1 MIAAE
6 NAENGLVT
14 KRGMA
19 QILGVPLT
27 TFEAWLQKH
36 GDAFPVHERGSR
48 GVGWKFRPEDVVAF
62 VAQAKAE
69 TGGGGATTS
78 SIAARIQAER
88 LRKLELENRQAEGE
102 LIRADQVQSLM
113 ADAFAEV
120 SRGMR
125 DFLRLIAR
133 ENGWPEAILNANESR
148 MAEVQRGIVDRLS
161 AALGSG
167 ATNGARTA

>member
-1 MIAAE
+1 
-6 NAENGLVT
+6 
-14 KRGMA
+14 MA
-19 QILGVPLT
+19 RILGVAPS

-69 TGGGGATTS
+69 TGGGGTTTS

-102 LIRADQVQSLM
+102 LIRA
-113 ADAFAEV
+113 AEV
-120 SRGMR
+120 VDILARLFADLRQCER
-125 DFLRLIAR
+125 DFLRGLAR
-133 ENGWPEAILNANESR
+133 ENAWPDAVFNSYDSR
-148 MAEVQRGIVDRLS
+148 LAETQRGFVARATAELGGMPDGVCPAGE
-161 AALGSG
+161 AAG
-167 ATNGARTA
+167 